1 MALTPTPV
9 PKYPDVPVADGVPAV
24 FRAPTQPVFTALLL
38 AADVLTVLRS
48 FLPSEWGIFVE
59 GGQPAVIPNSIISV
73 DQRKEWRISDY
84 PTEQGGFQT
93 YNKVE
98 TPGDIRVRMA
108 VSGMESRGP
117 FLASVQAMCSA
128 LDLLTIVTP
137 DAVYDSMNA
146 IHYDYRREQ
155 RSGASLLQVDVWF
168 EEVRVTAQTQFTNTK
183 SPEGSANASGGNV
196 QGVPPTPAQSRA
208 IVDAGRV
215 NIEST
220 GLSTTS
226 APVSESLT

>member
-9 PKYPDVPVADGVPAV
+9 PKYPDVPNANGVPAV
-24 FRAPTQPVFTALLL
+24 FRAPSGPVFTAILL
-38 AADVLTVLRS
+38 ATDALLILRS
-48 FLPSEWGIFVE
+48 FLPSEWGIFME
-59 GGQPAVIPNSIISV
+59 SGQPAVIPDSIISV

-84 PTEQGGFQT
+84 PTEDGGFQT

-108 VSGMESRGP
+108 VSGVESRGP

-137 DAVYDSMNA
+137 DAAYDSMNA

-183 SPEGSANASGGNV
+183 SPEGAANSSGGNV
-196 QGVPPTPAQSRA
+196 QGVSPTAAQKEA
-208 IVDAGRV
+208 VTKG
-215 NIEST
+215 
-220 GLSTTS
+220 G
-226 APVSESLT
+226 APLR